1 MSPIESLHLV
11 EQYGL
16 IILPAV
22 AVAEQI
28 GIPLPAAPI
37 LLAVG
42 ALAAHGRVNI
52 VLALLALSVVA
63 LATDLAWYELG
74 RRHGANVLERLYR
87 CSSRPDHCRRRAA
100 AVFARHGARSM
111 LVAKFLPGLTTI
123 LPPLAGVFA
132 VGRVRFVLYDLAG
145 VLLWALTWLSA
156 GYFFSDAIAL
166 IASRARA
173 LGHLFGLA
181 VVVSALIA
189 YVLFRY
195 GRRRRALAEFAGEPI
210 APGRSSPGQTSGGS
224 GDRRFLDAA

>member
-1 MSPIESLHLV
+1 MNPVDGLHLF

-16 IILPAV
+16 VILPAL
-22 AVAEQI
+22 AIAEQV
-28 GIPLPAAPI
+28 GIPLPAAPV

-52 VLALLALSVVA
+52 ALVLVTLSVAA

-74 RRHGANVLERLYR
+74 RRHGASMLERLYR
-87 CSSRPDHCRRRAA
+87 CASRPDAWRGAA
-100 AVFARHGARSM
+100 AVFTRHGARSM

-145 VLLWALTWLSA
+145 VLLWAVTWLSL
-156 GYFFSDAIAL
+156 GYFFSDGIAL
-166 IASRARA
+166 IANRASA
-173 LGHLFGLA
+173 LGQLVGF
-181 VVVSALIA
+181 VVVAVGLIGYA
-189 YVLFRY
+189 LFRY
-195 GRRRRALAEFAGEPI
+195 RRRKRGLSQLAGEPV
-210 APGRSSPGQTSGGS
+210 APGGSSPAQISQGS

>member
-145 VLLWALTWLSA
+145 VLVWALTWLSA
-156 GYFFSDAIAL
+156 GYFFSDAITL

-173 LGHLFGLA
+173 LGHLFGLV

-195 GRRRRALAEFAGEPI
+195 GRRRRALAELAG
-210 APGRSSPGQTSGGS
+210 
-224 GDRRFLDAA
+224 